1 MSPVL
6 EMVNTSEEIGSLSM
20 NITESVHGP
29 LEPAMFV
36 HLSDV
41 VNTALAVAGVPT
53 HAAVH
58 CAVAALT
65 H

>member
-6 EMVNTSEEIGSLSM
+6 EMVNASEEIGSLPM
-20 NITESVHGP
+20 DITESIHGDLDP
-29 LEPAMFV
+29 GMFIS
-36 HLSDV
+36 LSDA
-41 VNTALAVAGVPT
+41 VNTALAVCGLPA